1 MFKKF
6 KGHYSKRK
14 THKTDRDVM
23 SYEDMPLDDY
33 EQEKTEM
40 SPQAVKKIVLGA
52 CIAIAAGLIVF
63 AFANRDKL
71 TWENI
76 SNWWTYDVLGN
87 AGHGYPVDI
96 IGSEVSSGNFAVSQG
111 HAVYASDTSFVT
123 LTNSGT
129 EVARLQL
136 THSNPVMKNNE
147 NRFLTYGIGSASYEI
162 SSFDE
167 TLYSGNAE
175 NKIYTGDVA
184 SNGTYCL
191 VTEDNGYLTT
201 LYAYSKNNNRI
212 YKYSFSEYYIT
223 SVAIN
228 KDGSG
233 CVATGVS
240 SDKGSAVTGVYVL
253 DFSQEK
259 PVSTYKISGDSV
271 LDCKYL
277 TSDTAV
283 LVGSQAS
290 YIVKKGEKNYKTV
303 SYEDKTLSNYC
314 FNTDTSTYTMALSR
328 SGDGRSV
335 ALISYNSNGEAQ
347 YTINTEHKADS
358 LSVYN
363 GTVAILD
370 GNVVYGYNQNGDLL
384 YSTNSGTGSKKIVL
398 ASDYTAY
405 ILSVNQIR
413 FIDLDS
419 VSSDDTAQTSKQE

>member
-1 MFKKF
+1 M
-6 KGHYSKRK
+6 
-14 THKTDRDVM
+14 
-23 SYEDMPLDDY
+23 
-33 EQEKTEM
+33 
-40 SPQAVKKIVLGA
+40 
-52 CIAIAAGLIVF
+52 
-63 AFANRDKL
+63 
-71 TWENI
+71 
-76 SNWWTYDVLGN
+76 
-87 AGHGYPVDI
+87 
-96 IGSEVSSGNFAVSQG
+96 SQG
-111 HAVYASDTSFVT
+111 RCRVCVGHLVRNPYK
-123 LTNSGT
+123 SGT

-303 SYEDKTLSNYC
+303 SYEDK
-314 FNTDTSTYTMALSR
+314 
-328 SGDGRSV
+328 
-335 ALISYNSNGEAQ
+335 NSF
-347 YTINTEHKADS
+347 K
-358 LSVYN
+358 
-363 GTVAILD
+363 
-370 GNVVYGYNQNGDLL
+370 LL
-384 YSTNSGTGSKKIVL
+384 L
-398 ASDYTAY
+398 
-405 ILSVNQIR
+405 
-413 FIDLDS
+413 
-419 VSSDDTAQTSKQE
+419 

>member
-1 MFKKF
+1 M
-6 KGHYSKRK
+6 
-14 THKTDRDVM
+14 
-23 SYEDMPLDDY
+23 
-33 EQEKTEM
+33 
-40 SPQAVKKIVLGA
+40 
-52 CIAIAAGLIVF
+52 
-63 AFANRDKL
+63 
-71 TWENI
+71 
-76 SNWWTYDVLGN
+76 
-87 AGHGYPVDI
+87 
-96 IGSEVSSGNFAVSQG
+96 
-111 HAVYASDTSFVT
+111 
-123 LTNSGT
+123 
-129 EVARLQL
+129 
-136 THSNPVMKNNE
+136 
-147 NRFLTYGIGSASYEI
+147 
-162 SSFDE
+162 
-167 TLYSGNAE
+167 
-175 NKIYTGDVA
+175 
-184 SNGTYCL
+184 
-191 VTEDNGYLTT
+191 
-201 LYAYSKNNNRI
+201 
-212 YKYSFSEYYIT
+212 
-223 SVAIN
+223 
-228 KDGSG
+228 
-233 CVATGVS
+233 S

-358 LSVYN
+358 LSVYK

-413 FIDLDS
+413 FITLTVYRATIPLKLQNRSNKFGCRYNYYCRVCAFVFIDFKRGIAITILNVAGVALTGFLAYHISNFLASWVYTAFVQQTLTTNLQQMIDTQGINSAIANSFSALPNWVMGMLGFFLSIFGLDS
-419 VSSDDTAQTSKQE
+419 SVYTTIFRFQTLPQRRCQLRWKILFSRLSQECSAWLSV